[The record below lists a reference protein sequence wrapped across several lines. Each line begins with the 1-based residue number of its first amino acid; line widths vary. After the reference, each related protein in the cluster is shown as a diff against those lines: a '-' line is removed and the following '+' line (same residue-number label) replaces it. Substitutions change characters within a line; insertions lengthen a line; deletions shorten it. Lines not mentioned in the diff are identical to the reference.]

1 MSGDVFAVTSG
12 KGGVGKTTTTVNLAI
27 ALRQR
32 GHSVAVVDADLGMPN
47 VAAFLSSDVE
57 TTLHDVLAGDA
68 TTAEAITE
76 IGEGLGFCFGEQSLD
91 GFAEADPTRLDEVIE
106 ELADRYQ
113 YVLVDTGG
121 GLTYEGAYPMELADQ
136 VLLVTS
142 PIPAAITDTKK
153 SKQLADRLGVP
164 VRGVIVTHTDDDT
177 DSESIADEL
186 GVEFLGGVPTDDAV
200 TESATARKPLVAYA
214 PESAATVAYYRLAE
228 MLSDPAS
235 AELDPLDSARKPS
248 SGESAEP
255 PSKSESEDSED
266 SPVESD
272 TTSTK
277 ADEEPASTKADEEP
291 ASTKAD
297 EGQASTVSTEDID
310 RSTGDN
316 AATNDEST
324 AESESTTG
332 EESTAEGEPSA
343 ENGGRSTENNADAAS
358 EANTKPGLFRRI
370 LGRFR

>member
-277 ADEEPASTKADEEP
+277 ADEEPASTKADE
-291 ASTKAD
+291 
-297 EGQASTVSTEDID
+297 GQASTVSTEDID